1 MRVTDPYAASYGVLD
16 AIYAISQLAQTTM
29 RSEIGKITLD
39 KTFEERDSLN
49 QHIVNSINVAS
60 KAWGISCLRYEIRD
74 ISPPATVRQSM
85 DSQASAERKK
95 RTDIL
100 QSEGKRQ
107 AAINNAEGEKA
118 EVVLNAEARAQA
130 ITMAAEAQ
138 SQAIERIAKAINE
151 PGGLQAVSLSI
162 AEQYIQAFSNIA
174 KKGNTIILPADVNNI
189 ASMVSQSLG
198 IFNHIQRNEGEQLK
212 NTISERIN
220 ENISNNNNQNNN
232 NPNNST
238 NTTTSNN
245 NSVLPS
251 INELLKPNN

>member
-1 MRVTDPYAASYGVLD
+1 
-16 AIYAISQLAQTTM
+16 M

-39 KTFEERDSLN
+39 KTFEERDTLN

-100 QSEGKRQ
+100 ESEGKRQ

-118 EVVLNAEARAQA
+118 EVVLNAEAKARA

-138 SQAIERIAKAINE
+138 SQAIERIAKAINT
-151 PGGLQAVSLSI
+151 PGGLEAVSLSI
-162 AEQYIQAFSNIA
+162 AEQYIQAFSNVA
-174 KKGNTIILPADVNNI
+174 KEGNTIILPADVNNI

-198 IFNHIQRNEGEQLK
+198 IYNHIQTKSAEKVRK
-212 NTISERIN
+212 TIKEENNNIN
-220 ENISNNNNQNNN
+220 EKQSSNNYVDD
-232 NPNNST
+232 ST
-238 NTTTSNN
+238 YSA
-245 NSVLPS
+245 LPL
-251 INELLKPNN
+251 INDLLKPK